1 MSDAVVGEV
10 QVHGT
15 ALHGTALHGTPL
27 RGAVTIEEVAA
38 AAGVS
43 RSTVSRVVN
52 GSTAV
57 SPAALDAVNRAIAE
71 LNYVPNRAAR
81 SLASRQ
87 TRALALVVPED
98 TTRFFG
104 DPFFASIVSGINAG
118 LRSSDYVLNLFIAS
132 DDPGDKTTRY
142 LRSGS
147 VDGAL
152 IASHHTSDTFIDR
165 IAAAVPV
172 VYGGRP
178 VRERETD
185 YYVDVDNVRAGYDAT
200 RYLIERGY
208 TDIGTI
214 TGPLTMPGGVD
225 RLVGYRR
232 ALADAGLPEGANAD
246 GGFTPD
252 GGASAMRRILDA
264 GPPPRALFIASDLMA
279 QGAFSVLA
287 AAGLKVPD
295 DVAVIGFDDSPVAQS
310 VSPRLTTIRQPSFQQ
325 GERMVAVLL
334 ELLAGGT
341 PPHATILETELIVRD
356 SA

>member
-10 QVHGT
+10 QV
-15 ALHGTALHGTPL
+15 HGTALHGTPL

-232 ALADAGLPEGANAD
+232 ALADTGLPEGANAD